1 MGRSKGGLTTK
12 IHVVVDADGRPI
24 RLGLTAGQTNDC
36 KPALDLLA
44 DLENGAILLA
54 DRAYDTEAIRSFA
67 AERQA
72 WANIPPRRNRKGR
85 FIFNQWLYRQRNLV
99 ERVFNRLKQYRGI
112 ATRYDRNPN
121 NFLAAIKMIAARICI
136 KINESAP

>member
-136 KINESAP
+136 KINEAAP